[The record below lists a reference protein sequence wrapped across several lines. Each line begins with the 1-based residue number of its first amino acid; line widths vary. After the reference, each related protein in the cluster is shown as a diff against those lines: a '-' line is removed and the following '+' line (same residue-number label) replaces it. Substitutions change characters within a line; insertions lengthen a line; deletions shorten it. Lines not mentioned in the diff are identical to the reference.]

1 MQGIQFTNHHPEH
14 AGYFEV
20 PGAHLYTVLH
30 EVKDPITR
38 VLLVGPFASQ
48 RHNSY
53 LPWVRWARYLAV
65 NNIEVL
71 RYDYRGIGESTG
83 VFDDMK
89 FEDWSADVKLLSD
102 WLEARSP
109 HVPLFLHGLEL
120 GAILAG
126 RAFHTGIADGLLL
139 WSAPADANK
148 ALRSSLMRWVS
159 LEQIFKLPDERRTA
173 SGYIR
178 ELEQGSPQEVE
189 GYLWSTRLW
198 QESFQIGLPAGL
210 ATEEAAASEYQRPVR
225 IVKLAKDAVPLANGG
240 TPAHDE
246 FKDFNWLFAPNME
259 WIISNV
265 SAPSKKVSYASGN

>member
-1 MQGIQFTNHHPEH
+1 MQGIQFANHLPEH

-53 LPWVRWARYLAV
+53 LPWVRWARFLAA
-65 NNIEVL
+65 NRIEVL

-83 VFDDMK
+83 VFDEMNLK
-89 FEDWSADVKLLSD
+89 DWSADVQLLSS
-102 WLEARSP
+102 WLDARTP
-109 HVPLFLHGLEL
+109 HVPFLLHGLEL
-120 GAILAG
+120 GAIFAG
-126 RAFHTGIADGLLL
+126 RAFHAGIADGLLL

-148 ALRSSLMRWVS
+148 ALRSTLMRWVS
-159 LEQIFKLPDERRTA
+159 LEQIFKCAVERRTA
-173 SGYIR
+173 SDYIR
-178 ELEQGSPQEVE
+178 ELESGSPQEVE

-198 QESFQIGLPAGL
+198 QESFEFSLPAGL
-210 ATEEAAASEYQRPVR
+210 ATEETAASEYQRPVR
-225 IVKLAKDAVPLANGG
+225 IVKLAKDAVPLTNGG

-259 WIISNV
+259 CIVANIPAS
-265 SAPSKKVSYASGN
+265 PKKVSYASIH

>member
-1 MQGIQFTNHHPEH
+1 MQGIQFGNYLPEH

-20 PGAHLYTVLH
+20 RDAHLYTVLH
-30 EVKDPITR
+30 EVKDPTARI
-38 VLLVGPFASQ
+38 LLVGPFASQ

-53 LPWVRWARYLAV
+53 LPWVRWARYLAA

-83 VFDDMK
+83 VFDDMT
-89 FEDWSADVKLLSD
+89 FEDWSADVQLLSG

-109 HVPLFLHGLEL
+109 HAPLLLHGLEL

-126 RAFHTGIADGLLL
+126 RAFHAGIADGLML

-148 ALRSSLMRWVS
+148 ALRSTLMRWVS
-159 LEQIFKLPDERRTA
+159 LEQIFKLPDERRTT
-173 SGYIR
+173 SDYIR
-178 ELEQGSPQEVE
+178 ELEHGSPQEVE

-198 QESFQIGLPAGL
+198 QESFHLTLPAGL
-210 ATEEAAASEYQRPVR
+210 ATEEGAALEYQRPVR
-225 IVKLAKDAVPLANGG
+225 VVKLAKDAVPLASGG

-259 WIISNV
+259 WIITNV
-265 SAPSKKVSYASGN
+265 LASHKKASYASSH

>member
-1 MQGIQFTNHHPEH
+1 MEAIQFAAQRPEH

-30 EVKDPITR
+30 EVKDPLAC

-53 LPWVRWARYLAV
+53 LPWVRWARYLAG

-83 VFDDMK
+83 DFDEMT
-89 FEDWSADVKLLSD
+89 FEDWSADVRLLSS
-102 WLEARSP
+102 WLEERAP

-126 RAFHTGIADGLLL
+126 QVFDAGVGDGLLL
-139 WSAPADANK
+139 WAAPVDANK
-148 ALRSSLMRWVS
+148 ALRSALMRWVT
-159 LEQIFKLPDERRTA
+159 LEQIFKVPDERRTA
-173 SGYIR
+173 SDYIR
-178 ELEQGSPQEVE
+178 ELERGVPQEVE

-198 QESFQIGLPAGL
+198 QESFKFTLPAGL
-210 ATEEAAASEYQRPVR
+210 AAEERAAAEYQRPVR
-225 IVKLAKDAVPLANGG
+225 TVKLAKDAVPLANGG

-246 FKDFNWLFAPNME
+246 FKDFNWLFAPNCE
-259 WIISNV
+259 WIIANISG
-265 SAPSKKVSYASGN
+265 ADKKVTYASAN